1 MRWDHLLIWLD
12 GLSPKGKRRRETNL
26 NHCLNCG
33 HTLSDDIFYCP
44 NCGQKKR
51 ITKVT
56 VWSLLG
62 EVFSDLLNLDNG
74 IWRSLRYVFI
84 PAHLAREFIEGRR
97 KKYFNP
103 IRFFLLSLILLFAI
117 ISYVADMDDFDIMT
131 ERQHKRIALSEIK
144 EEFLEFID
152 SSDYEAEQLILA
164 DTIEEA
170 IFEEVKIAR
179 EDTFDINL
187 NLIGVDMS
195 KYGFTRR
202 DIYEMEIDELLTHYN
217 VETFKERFIV
227 TQYARTA
234 RDLSGAV
241 QFAIGN
247 MIWGI
252 VSSIFLLALFMKL
265 LYIRRNIYYV
275 EHLVVLFNIHT
286 FSFLLLAPA
295 VLIGSRY
302 PEETADMIAAPVF
315 LVSIIYSFLTY
326 KKYYKQGFIKTA
338 IKFILSGSFYLIA
351 LVSMVVVVFLA
362 SMLLFK

>member
-12 GLSPKGKRRRETNL
+12 GLSPKGKRRGESDLDN
-26 NHCLNCG
+26 CLNCG
-33 HTLSDDIFYCP
+33 HSLTEDISYCP

-51 ITKVT
+51 TTKVT
-56 VWSLLG
+56 VWTLLG

-74 IWRSLRYVFI
+74 IWRSLRFVFI
-84 PAHLAREFIEGRR
+84 PAHLARQFIEGRR

-117 ISYVADMDDFDIMT
+117 ISYVVDLDDFDMMT

-144 EEFLEFID
+144 GEFKEFID
-152 SSDYEAEQLILA
+152 SSDHDPLHIAFA

-170 IFEEVKIAR
+170 IFKQVKIAQ

-187 NLIGVDMS
+187 RLLGIDIS

-202 DIYEMEIDELLTHYN
+202 DIYEMDVDELLDHYEI
-217 VETFKERFIV
+217 ETFKERFLI
-227 TQYARTA
+227 TQYARTT
-234 RDLSGAV
+234 RNLSSAV

-265 LYIRRNIYYV
+265 LYIRRNVYYV

-302 PEETADMIAAPVF
+302 PEEIADMIAAPAF
-315 LVSIIYSFLTY
+315 LISLVYSFLTY

-338 IKFILSGSFYLIA
+338 IKFMLSGGFYFIA
-351 LVSMVVVVFLA
+351 LISMIAVVLLA
-362 SMLLFK
+362 SMLIFK

>member
-12 GLSPKGKRRRETNL
+12 GLSPKGKRHGETDLDN
-26 NHCLNCG
+26 CLNCG
-33 HTLSDDIFYCP
+33 HSLSDDISYCP

-51 ITKVT
+51 TTKVT
-56 VWSLLG
+56 VWTLLG

-74 IWRSLRYVFI
+74 IWRSLRYVFV

-117 ISYVADMDDFDIMT
+117 ISYVADMDDFDSMT

-144 EEFLEFID
+144 EEFEEFLD
-152 SSDYEAEQLILA
+152 SSDYEASQLTFA
-164 DTIEEA
+164 DTIEGA
-170 IFEEVKIAR
+170 IFEDVKIAR
-179 EDTFDINL
+179 EDTFNVNL
-187 NLIGVDMS
+187 RLIGVDMG

-202 DIYEMEIDELLTHYN
+202 DMYEMEINELLTQYN

-227 TQYARTA
+227 TQYARTT
-234 RDLSGAV
+234 RNLSGAV

-265 LYIRRNIYYV
+265 LYIRRNVYYV

-302 PEETADMIAAPVF
+302 PEEIADIIAAPVF
-315 LVSIIYSFLTY
+315 LISFIYSFLTF

-338 IKFILSGSFYLIA
+338 IKFMLSGSFYFIA
-351 LVSMVVVVFLA
+351 LLSMFAVVLMA